1 MHKTFDMHKTWASAL
16 ASRGAM
22 FVGAR
27 ASGLLAAL
35 ICSLAA
41 PAIAQTTDDPAKA
54 PLARDEPRH
63 HVLLQNEF
71 VRIVRVVIPPGE
83 STLYHEHNFDYGV
96 LFVNGTKVHVD
107 TVAAPQGNDGNTVTN
122 AFIYMTYAGKH
133 FVHRV
138 HNTDAGA
145 INHQLAFEIIPPNP
159 VGFALSDRSAAP
171 QYKMEMDNERIRVW
185 RLQLAPGAIAAQV
198 TQKAPGIRF
207 VLSGERIIETRSDGH
222 VKEISTKPGDFAWLP
237 GAASRSI
244 SNGGATQLEL
254 LEIELK

>member
-1 MHKTFDMHKTWASAL
+1 M
-16 ASRGAM
+16 
-22 FVGAR
+22 
-27 ASGLLAAL
+27 
-35 ICSLAA
+35 CSVAA
-41 PAIAQTTDDPAKA
+41 PAMAQSNQAAQVTDDPAKA

-71 VRIVRVVIPPGE
+71 VRIIRVVIPPGQ

-107 TVAAPQGNDGNTVTN
+107 TVAAPQGTPGNTVTKQ
-122 AFIYMTYAGKH
+122 FIFITYAGKH

-138 HNTDAGA
+138 HNADDAA

-159 VGFALSDRSAAP
+159 IGFALSDRSAVP
-171 QYKMEMDNERIRVW
+171 QYKLEMDNERIRVW
-185 RLQLAPGAIAAQV
+185 RLQLAPGEVTAQI

-207 VLSGERIIETRSDGH
+207 VLSGERFLETHSEGQVREF
-222 VKEISTKPGDFAWLP
+222 KIRPGDYAWLP

-244 SNGGATQLEL
+244 SNVGATPLEL
-254 LEIELK
+254 LEVELK